1 MTRHERGTDRASTSQ
16 RNESERATRSSDSG
30 TLERIRRVET
40 IADRVDFQSIRRE
53 LPDEWD
59 VRPDLVQFGSEP
71 LSETIRFRRTLADPQ
86 LALKPIDDSEPG
98 RDIVFYER
106 AGPRA
111 ARERT
116 MTVDSLSEAVRVA
129 VNRVHQLDR

>member
-1 MTRHERGTDRASTSQ
+1 MTRHRRNTGAASASK
-16 RNESERATRSSDSG
+16 RSESEPATDPSDGG
-30 TLERIRRVET
+30 TLEEIRRVET
-40 IADRVDFQSIRRE
+40 IADRVDVQSIRRE

-86 LALKPIDDSEPG
+86 LVLKPIDDSQPG

-106 AGPRA
+106 DGPRA

-116 MTVDSLSEAVRVA
+116 IIVDSLSEAVRVA

>member
-1 MTRHERGTDRASTSQ
+1 MRRHDLGTETGKKGART
-16 RNESERATRSSDSG
+16 EPSDDG
-30 TLERIRRVET
+30 TLEGVRNVET
-40 IADRVDFQSIRRE
+40 IADLVDVSSIRRD

-59 VRPDLVQFGSEP
+59 VRPDLVQFGPEP

-86 LALKPIDDSEPG
+86 LVLKPIDDSDPSG
-98 RDIVFYER
+98 DTAFYER

-129 VNRVHQLDR
+129 VNRVHQLDD

>member
-1 MTRHERGTDRASTSQ
+1 MTRHEIGTHAASTSQ
-16 RNESERATRSSDSG
+16 RSESEPATDPSDGG
-30 TLERIRRVET
+30 TLEGIRRVET
-40 IADRVDFQSIRRE
+40 IADRVDFPSIRGE

-86 LALKPIDDSEPG
+86 LVLKPVDDSDPS
-98 RDIVFYER
+98 RDIAFYER
-106 AGPRA
+106 AGPRS

-129 VNRVHQLDR
+129 INRVHQLK

>member
-1 MTRHERGTDRASTSQ
+1 MTRHRRNTGAASASK
-16 RNESERATRSSDSG
+16 RSESEPATDPSDGG
-30 TLERIRRVET
+30 TLEEIRRVET
-40 IADRVDFQSIRRE
+40 IADRVDVQSIRRE

-86 LALKPIDDSEPG
+86 LVLKPIDDSQPG

-106 AGPRA
+106 DGLRA